1 MKNVVCFDVGGT
13 FIKFAVINEEGKIL
27 FKNKFP
33 TPNYDC
39 KVTIPENMIER
50 IVQLQK
56 QFEIHS
62 VGICTAGVVDSKSG
76 IVLTASNFKGY
87 DGARLSEYIKKRIH
101 LQVYVEND
109 VNAIALGELWMGA
122 AKGHDTFVCIA
133 LGTGV
138 GGSIVIDGKVVK
150 GISGGAGEIG
160 HIIVNEKGEQC
171 GCGAVGCYERY
182 ASTSAL
188 IRNYSKKAEERGIK
202 IYEINGESILKRVAE
217 GEPLAKEVY
226 DEFLEHVAT
235 GIVSITHLLDP
246 GLIVLGGGISAQGE
260 EFFKKLN
267 YKFKKKAMKE
277 YAEHT
282 NIVQAELKNDA
293 GIYGACYSALYH

>member
-33 TPNYDC
+33 TPSYDC
-39 KVTIPENMIER
+39 KVTIPENMIEK
-50 IVQLQK
+50 IEQLQR

-76 IVLTASNFKGY
+76 IVLTASNFKDY
-87 DGARLSEYIKKRIH
+87 DGARLSEYIKKRVH

-188 IRNYSKKAEERGIK
+188 IRNYRKKAEKQGIK
-202 IYEINGESILKRVAE
+202 IEEINGESILKRVAE
-217 GEPLAKEVY
+217 GETLAKEVY

-260 EFFKKLN
+260 DFIKKLN
-267 YKFKKKAMKE
+267 DKFQKKAMKE
-277 YAEHT
+277 YADHT
-282 NIVQAELKNDA
+282 KIVQAELKNDA